1 MVDVITPTKEEISI
15 NGRTPA
21 IHLSFTGFDAATE
34 YGVFDAWGENLGW
47 IPTSAIAIIT
57 RTGGAQ
63 AVLDIDVD
71 VSMDGTN
78 YVASDINNMTTKDT
92 YAYHPAAGAMDDSG
106 KMAWRHWKVYIVDE
120 GEGNTLTV
128 DLWLF

>member
-1 MVDVITPTKEEISI
+1 MVDVITPTKTWYGI
-15 NGRTPA
+15 NSKTPVL
-21 IHLSFTGFDAATE
+21 HLTFAGFDAATE
-34 YGVFDAWGENLGW
+34 YGIFDAWSEGLDW
-47 IPTSAIAIIT
+47 IPRSAIAIIT

-71 VSMDGTN
+71 IGMDGTT
-78 YVASDINNMTTKDT
+78 YVAGDINNMTTKDV
-92 YAYHPAAGAMDDSG
+92 YAYHPAAGAADDSN
-106 KMAWRHWKVYIVDE
+106 KMAWRYWKVYIVDE